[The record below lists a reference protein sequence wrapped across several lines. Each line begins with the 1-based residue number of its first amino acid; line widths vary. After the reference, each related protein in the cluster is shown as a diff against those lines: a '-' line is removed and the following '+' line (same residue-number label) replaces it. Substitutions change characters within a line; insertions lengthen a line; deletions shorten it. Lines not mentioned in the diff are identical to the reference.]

1 MTHPRRPGYDE
12 NDPLRRVVAEHW
24 DEIAQLASEPQRERL
39 LGLLD
44 GTAEPDP
51 AEARAA
57 LADELLDLLP
67 PDHPVIRVLRTG
79 IALRPSGMG
88 AGTIAAGGPEEVAGG
103 LAGERIIAREAILP
117 VTIYVAD
124 EHIHAEVEA
133 AVTAMIE
140 AAGLRIE
147 SWGDPVRGSWFR
159 RMSARAKDG
168 LLTPLGQE
176 AALTAA
182 HALDARLVQRQD
194 AEVTAKLMES
204 VPSVLIALE
213 KTGNAV
219 IRVGALL
226 IVKVDGSV
234 SVTQLTAVQ
243 QLQLDHNPQLA
254 MSPADVA
261 AEFRLRR
268 WESMGLA
275 AGAVGWQGSSAR
287 LAALPVPGDSPGS
300 KPAPALVFGQPREVL
315 VADDDLPP
323 SIQLR
328 PDLLDL
334 WLTGVTV
341 PFGIE
346 EPPEGCWCTEAVL
359 RMTVDSPGVEGLWL
373 TVPRAEST
381 RDPMDDALVETGVA
395 GTQELAWTLT
405 SRSELVGLRPR
416 GREVLAVL
424 ASPQQ
429 WDQLTG
435 TLSARVRLT
444 SRAGGTRTE
453 VIEPSPFTLRLSGGS
468 AGAPPG

>member
-1 MTHPRRPGYDE
+1 MTHPRWPGHDE

-51 AEARAA
+51 AEARVA

-79 IALRPSGMG
+79 IALRPSGTG
-88 AGTIAAGGPEEVAGG
+88 AGTIAAGRPEEVAGG
-103 LAGERIIAREAILP
+103 LPGERIIARGAILP

-124 EHIHAEVEA
+124 EHIHAEVQA

-140 AAGLRIE
+140 AAGMRIE

-204 VPSVLIALE
+204 VPSVLTALE
-213 KTGNAV
+213 KTENAV

-243 QLQLDHNPQLA
+243 QLQLDHSPQLA
-254 MSPADVA
+254 MSPADIA

-268 WESMGLA
+268 WESAGLDP
-275 AGAVGWQGSSAR
+275 GAVGWQGPSAR

-300 KPAPALVFGQPREVL
+300 KPGPALVFSQPREVL

-341 PFGIE
+341 PFGLE
-346 EPPEGCWCTEAVL
+346 EPPEGCWCTEAVV
-359 RMTVDSPGVEGLWL
+359 RMTVDSPEAEGLWL
-373 TVPRAEST
+373 TVPRAGEST
-381 RDPMDDALVETGVA
+381 GDPMSDALVETGVA

-405 SRSELVGLRPR
+405 PRSELVGLRPR

-435 TLSARVRLT
+435 TLAARVRLT
-444 SRAGGTRTE
+444 SRAGRTRTE
-453 VIEPSPFTLRLSGGS
+453 VIEPSRFTLRLSGG
-468 AGAPPG
+468 GAPPG